1 MVLATL
7 LSAILV
13 VLSLHQPEVDGATRY
28 EANWDSLDTRPLPT
42 WFDEAKF
49 GIFISWGLFAV
60 PAYGDEWFW
69 YKWKTGKSADLVK
82 FMEDN
87 YPPNFTYEDFAPMF
101 KAELFDP
108 DQWADIIEASGAK

>member
-1 MVLATL
+1 MVQLDMKQTA
-7 LSAILV
+7 
-13 VLSLHQPEVDGATRY
+13 
-28 EANWDSLDTRPLPT
+28 WDSLDTRPLPT